1 MATRNPGKKVARK
14 DVKEYLCPYCN
25 TVKKEKEFYISSDP
39 LVMTGKTSMCKDCAE
54 KIARNWDERKQMY
67 GECTKAS
74 VQEALERLDKP
85 WIDKIWDS
93 SYFEYVN
100 GGEDSKRPNIWAAY
114 IKNIGMPQYKGMR
127 WRDGDLFSNYKE
139 AAIKQARQEVQ
150 DGEIEKFSE
159 VNEEYEKNKLD
170 VIRLLGYDP
179 FEKELEED
187 KPLLYSQL
195 IGYLDASG
203 ENDDMMRTSSAITI
217 VRGFLQQAK
226 LDDMIAKAMSS
237 PNASNK
243 TGEIKAC
250 LDAKKNV
257 ASTISQLAEQSCL
270 SLKHNKNSSK
280 GENTWTGKIKKLKD
294 MDLRNAEVNGFD
306 IGTCR
311 GMQQVLEISDTSI
324 MKQLRLDE
332 SEWSDMVADQRQMIV
347 ELQNER
353 DVYKE
358 VNRILLRE
366 NIDLRDTLEEN
377 ELLKPEE
384 LSNLKELFSPLGES
398 VTIDEEGG
406 SDE

>member
-1 MATRNPGKKVARK
+1 MENVLKRLFKKRSNV
-14 DVKEYLCPYCN
+14 
-25 TVKKEKEFYISSDP
+25 F
-39 LVMTGKTSMCKDCAE
+39 
-54 KIARNWDERKQMY
+54 
-67 GECTKAS
+67 
-74 VQEALERLDKP
+74 DKP

-398 VTIDEEGG
+398 VTIDEEGD

>member
-1 MATRNPGKKVARK
+1 MAKNPGRK
-14 DVKEYLCPYCN
+14 TKTEVNEYLCPYCK

-54 KIARNWDERKQMY
+54 KIARNWDERKQLY

-85 WIDKIWDS
+85 WLDKIWDS

-100 GGEDSKRPNIWAAY
+100 GEDNRRKNIWDAY
-114 IKNIGMPQYKGMR
+114 IKNISMPQYRGMR

-139 AAIKQARQEVQ
+139 TAIKQARQEVQ
-150 DGEIEKFSE
+150 EGEIEKYSE

-203 ENDDMMRTSSAITI
+203 ENEDMMRTSSAITI
-217 VRGFLQQAK
+217 VRGFLQQSK

-237 PNASNK
+237 PNVNNK

-250 LDAKKNV
+250 LDAKQKV
-257 ASTISQLAEQSCL
+257 ASTVSQLAEQSCL
-270 SLKHNKNSSK
+270 SLKHNKNASK
-280 GENTWTGKIKKLKD
+280 GENTWTGKIKKLKEL
-294 MDLRNAEVNGFD
+294 DLRDAEVNGFD

-358 VNRILLRE
+358 VNRIILRE
-366 NIDLRDTLEEN
+366 NIDLRDTLEEHG
-377 ELLKPEE
+377 LLNPEE
-384 LSNLKELFSPLGES
+384 LNNLKELFSPLGES
-398 VTIDEEGG
+398 VSVDEEDD